1 MEDGRSLID
10 VSRVI
15 IMCVAATLERAF
27 GGFDGMFITL
37 IVFLSVDYISGVIC
51 AILGG
56 SLSSRVGAIGIAKKL
71 GILCIIAL
79 STLIQNHV
87 FHTDTLRSAVILY
100 YISNEG
106 ISILENCTKLGIP
119 IPKKL
124 KNAMKS
130 VRGTDEDNK
139 DE

>member
-1 MEDGRSLID
+1 MEDGRGVID
-10 VSRVI
+10 ICRVI
-15 IMCVAATLERAF
+15 IMCVAATLESAF

-37 IVFLSVDYISGVIC
+37 IVFLSVDYISGVVC

-56 SLSSRVGAIGIAKKL
+56 NLSSRVGAIGIAKKL

-87 FHTDTLRSAVILY
+87 FQTETLRSAVILY

-106 ISILENCTKLGIP
+106 ISILENCAKLGIP
-119 IPKKL
+119 IPEKL
-124 KNAMKS
+124 KNALKS
-130 VRGTDEDNK
+130 IRESDAKNK
-139 DE
+139 EE